1 MGKERGAAA
10 FRFLNGLPTCFA
22 MNLGARFR
30 SGEVAEKAVSK
41 GLVVVD
47 HRGWLLGAGRD
58 THVLR
63 CLLRRIHRGIQIQKI
78 TRRDTGLDIRI
89 NL

>member
-1 MGKERGAAA
+1 MGKERGVAA
-10 FRFLNGLPTCFA
+10 FRFLYGLPTCFA

-58 THVLR
+58 TFVLDVCKGGSTKAFKFKR
-63 CLLRRIHRGIQIQKI
+63 
-78 TRRDTGLDIRI
+78 
-89 NL
+89 